1 MFVLTVDGMSCQN
14 CIRHVTAAIRSQDPK
29 AIIEIKLAENL
40 VYVETKTDLEKI
52 KRALDNDGYHVLQSE
67 IRP

>member
-67 IRP
+67 MRP